1 MKIPSIH
8 TDIIPVDRIFLKQRL
23 DLLTAKA
30 WLDQSKHI
38 EAEIVSLSK
47 ENNVPSAYTTMV
59 AFESTKDKLQKE
71 SNQLEDK
78 SDDAESSLLPKKKVC
93 IIIFWLKTDKCGLYR
108 NSMLKRLVH

>member
-59 AFESTKDKLQKE
+59 AFESTKEKLQRE
-71 SNQLEDK
+71 DNHLEDK
-78 SDDAESSLLPKKKVC
+78 SNMDDGQSPLLPKKKVMNLLLSYC
-93 IIIFWLKTDKCGLYR
+93 MLTELYR
-108 NSMLKRLVH
+108 NLT